1 MLTFYEFISFDGL
14 VKSRHPGERRGPDA
28 LQLLEK
34 TGFRLSPE
42 WRKSAFFDF
51 LRGHQFLSIKKPGA
65 EMLRVFVLKVILL

>member
-42 WRKSAFFDF
+42 
-51 LRGHQFLSIKKPGA
+51 
-65 EMLRVFVLKVILL
+65 